1 LQGNLEDDFSDEAEF
16 LTDGCKKL
24 KALDF
29 QYQAEFWKE
38 MASAFGPWKYTDPRA
53 DVDAVV
59 RYFDG
64 TLCGVEYMMM
74 YSKGRENLPD
84 NESICRL
91 LVHKYGFLG
100 GRDHDA
106 VMKNEKFQEFCR
118 LILDDDPEREEVAVS
133 ACWAFRHLRVGA
145 LLGKPRDPK
154 GWNVYYYNY
163 DDSKVDGSVVASRRK
178 ERVFKNKAWVEE
190 MIVEPQ
196 MSCGSLPSSRY
207 PDCTPPVSVDEFFM
221 KPLSHTLNV
230 HWAHAHNP
238 CQECILALGQHYRL
252 RVHSQCLLT
261 RLEDASAQMEF
272 ANNDDWSSIV
282 FPAVYLDQESR
293 RSLQRY
299 RVWMQKKTVKA
310 AMSGRTLGVALSPSA
325 FDVSEV
331 HLQPHIDI
339 GVVRMNLM
347 IFWSAR
353 DESTVVSVAA
363 KPKYNAKWET
373 PRRRQKGSMLPAWLF
388 FWRRSKPE
396 KEGYKRVPTSAWEDD
411 DGFLLES
418 DVEEGRAETEQEME
432 EEEEEEAEGLMEAK
446 FRYLQMQAKAEAC
459 TKFEDAFG
467 RVLTDLSRENSVL
480 RMGSYT
486 QLVYRIL
493 LNRSI
498 DYLDVLSVYE
508 AALGQLQGLLA
519 SKETNKGY
527 LINKVSIAK
536 LELEGLLLVVQPLV
550 ENVLS
555 KLPAIVEATTEKDLL
570 PSRVCRHHKFDMANN
585 FKEFL
590 VGSQTLIS
598 LCKNLADEYDRKSKD
613 QVNNILNALTMIMFV
628 ILPLQILTGLYGMN
642 FKHMPELE
650 WAYGYHYFFVLALC
664 VTSMT
669 ACLVLGVYKA
679 SIP

>member
-1 LQGNLEDDFSDEAEF
+1 MHQSGSKLGEDGSESPRSGSHSGRAGGVRRGANARILLRTGSRAAEITSNAGTTPCLQGNLEDDFSDEAEF

-432 EEEEEEAEGLMEAK
+432 EEEEEEAPEEAAPAPEEAGHNAEEARAATEPAAPEEAHHGADGGS
-446 FRYLQMQAKAEAC
+446 FKAYIQSVDICKAY
-459 TKFEDAFG
+459 EDACKAGLRKVNACVRRSLHDSVQAAKDTFFIEAPG
-467 RVLTDLSRENSVL
+467 NDKLTFTNRLTDDDMQIFAQVFMTPSVFLQRLDLSYNHLTDVGATELAQTILAADNNTRRLTSLNLRSNSSKCKRSPKRRPL
-480 RMGSYT
+480 RMAFA
-486 QLVYRIL
+486 
-493 LNRSI
+493 
-498 DYLDVLSVYE
+498 E
-508 AALGQLQGLLA
+508 
-519 SKETNKGY
+519 
-527 LINKVSIAK
+527 
-536 LELEGLLLVVQPLV
+536 
-550 ENVLS
+550 
-555 KLPAIVEATTEKDLL
+555 
-570 PSRVCRHHKFDMANN
+570 
-585 FKEFL
+585 
-590 VGSQTLIS
+590 
-598 LCKNLADEYDRKSKD
+598 
-613 QVNNILNALTMIMFV
+613 
-628 ILPLQILTGLYGMN
+628 
-642 FKHMPELE
+642 
-650 WAYGYHYFFVLALC
+650 
-664 VTSMT
+664 
-669 ACLVLGVYKA
+669 
-679 SIP
+679 